1 MPILPNLLTTLN
13 VGTTPNDGTGDQL
26 REGMIKIN
34 NNLAQIVTRVGVG
47 QDLQLRLDS
56 NNSVVSGDINGN
68 NCQTV
73 SLTLSPTSVVAG
85 TYANPINLAVDAK
98 GRITSISNINLPDGT
113 YQFPILTVSN
123 GRISN
128 ISENTPGFVRPND
141 TVGGDLTGTYSSPTV
156 KGLRTVNLSTTLP
169 SIENQ
174 VYAFQNNQWVPKT
187 LLEILPPL
195 NGDVQGSYNNNTVTK
210 IRNRNISNIQP
221 TDGQVLTWVASR
233 NEWEPATITQQGPI
247 PDLNGDVSGPIANNT
262 VTKIR
267 NRNVSNTQPT
277 NGQVLA
283 WSQSDNQWQP
293 TTLAPASVG
302 LGTAGGDLEGSY
314 PNPNV
319 VRLRGTLIDSSLSPN
334 IGDILVWDGNKWR
347 ASKPMTPFYLADCIA
362 VIRAQSG
369 INYEILSTQLTR
381 QVEFSLLDLSISFSV
396 VTNSGSRNIPSTIQL
411 LKLPTN
417 NTTTLILDR
426 NLNLPIAYD
435 YNNHHGRIDYHRLS
449 ISFSPILFNQGE
461 HIKVIIRLSNL
472 PGEVHI
478 SASAIVTGR
487 TVV

>member
-113 YQFPILTVSN
+113 YRFPVLTVSN

-210 IRNRNISNIQP
+210 IRNRNVSSAQP

-267 NRNVSNTQPT
+267 NRSVSDAQPT
-277 NGQVLA
+277 NDQVLA
-283 WSQSDNQWQP
+283 WSGSNNRWEP
-293 TTLAPASVG
+293 TTLTPANVG
-302 LGTAGGDLEGSY
+302 LGTAGGDLSGTY
-314 PNPNV
+314 PNPTV
-319 VRLRGTLIDSSLSPN
+319 ARLRGTPIDNQLSPSPGN
-334 IGDILVWDGNKWR
+334 ALVWDGTKWTAR
-347 ASKPMTPFYLADCIA
+347 PFSTEYDVSNSFSNLNVAFGTITLLRRSFARRVSFTFFVIDLLIVSALANCPK
-362 VIRAQSG
+362 VVSVYRLRNNG
-369 INYEILSTQLTR
+369 STLLR
-381 QVEFSLLDLSISFSV
+381 EFSVTFTQQNPNNVFSGQFTPPEVFEPGDVLSV
-396 VTNSGSRNIPSTIQL
+396 VVRGNDC
-411 LKLPTN
+411 TN
-417 NTTTLILDR
+417 NVYVNGSVIFR
-426 NLNLPIAYD
+426 
-435 YNNHHGRIDYHRLS
+435 GERID
-449 ISFSPILFNQGE
+449 
-461 HIKVIIRLSNL
+461 
-472 PGEVHI
+472 
-478 SASAIVTGR
+478 
-487 TVV
+487 